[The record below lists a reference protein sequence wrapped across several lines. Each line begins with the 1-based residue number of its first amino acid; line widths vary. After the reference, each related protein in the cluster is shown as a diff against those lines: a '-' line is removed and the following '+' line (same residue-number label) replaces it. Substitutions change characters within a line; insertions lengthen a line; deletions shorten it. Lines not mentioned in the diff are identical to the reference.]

1 MLHFPREVN
10 DMATKNPRL
19 NVVLEPTLYAGIS
32 HLAKKEGVSLSLV
45 ARDLLKEALELHE
58 DLYWQE
64 SAGKRDKTFSSDSA
78 LSHEKIWK

>member
-1 MLHFPREVN
+1 MV
-10 DMATKNPRL
+10 TKNPRL

-32 HLAKKEGVSLSLV
+32 HLAKKEGVSLSLA

-64 SAGKRDKTFSSDSA
+64 ATQKRDKTFSRAKA